1 MFLEPNFADQTRCQ
15 DMRQLM
21 KERFYTVF
29 VRLTVTRRTTRSRI
43 SVRTEIHQT
52 SFRLEELIQKYLH
65 LTLQQ

>member
-15 DMRQLM
+15 DMQQLM

-65 LTLQQ
+65 LILQQ